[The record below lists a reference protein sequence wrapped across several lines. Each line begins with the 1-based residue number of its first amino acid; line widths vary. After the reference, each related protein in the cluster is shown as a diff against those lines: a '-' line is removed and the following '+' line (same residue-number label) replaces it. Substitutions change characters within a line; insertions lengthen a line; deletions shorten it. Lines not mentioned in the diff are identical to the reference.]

1 MCFIKNLKKHFG
13 VSRYP
18 LCWQRHISIELL
30 FHPPKTSA
38 GNLCRNSS
46 ASEVRKVEESSCAS
60 EQQKR
65 DNLQESPIFPW
76 KVGGFRC
83 SDFPI
88 FPTKPIY
95 WEAYMLHLAV
105 FRCLS
110 WRALIFLFSAKC
122 VPYCTLVWYGFVW
135 NLSKDMCTLSLNF
148 RLIQHITIYTYNIQ
162 IITLYIYIYIHTH
175 THIQDDRR
183 FQSVLP
189 RSFSFWVRL
198 VHHGG
203 CRVLPLISRRWSGD
217 GGTRS
222 LTADRDTTFLIFQVH
237 WMCAITL
244 GKNLA
249 GLVRVEM
256 RNCSGW
262 NFSCVVP
269 NLIWC

>member
-162 IITLYIYIYIHTH
+162 IIT
-175 THIQDDRR
+175 
-183 FQSVLP
+183 
-189 RSFSFWVRL
+189 
-198 VHHGG
+198 
-203 CRVLPLISRRWSGD
+203 
-217 GGTRS
+217 
-222 LTADRDTTFLIFQVH
+222 
-237 WMCAITL
+237 
-244 GKNLA
+244 
-249 GLVRVEM
+249 
-256 RNCSGW
+256 
-262 NFSCVVP
+262 
-269 NLIWC
+269 